1 MSKYQVTMVHS
12 SDNMLEEL
20 WCREVKIDEQ
30 VLDMPPTFEKVAF
43 LFFILFNF
51 LFHVRGSGL
60 DT

>member
-1 MSKYQVTMVHS
+1 MTMVHS